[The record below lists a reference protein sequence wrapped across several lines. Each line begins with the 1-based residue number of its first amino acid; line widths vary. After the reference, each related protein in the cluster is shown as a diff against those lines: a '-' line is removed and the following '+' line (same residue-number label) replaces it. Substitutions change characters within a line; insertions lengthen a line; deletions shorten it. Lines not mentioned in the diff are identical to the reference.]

1 MEAITDH
8 LVGLGFSVV
17 SAGLFALIGFVW
29 RTSHKVGQLEKQ
41 LANERE
47 LRQRDAREF
56 RRDIDNIID
65 NVDKNREW
73 STNRLMSIAKD
84 IPR

>member
-1 MEAITDH
+1 MEALTDH

-17 SAGLFALIGFVW
+17 SAGLFGLIGFVW
-29 RTSHKVGQLEKQ
+29 RTSHKVNQLEKQ

-47 LRQRDAREF
+47 MRLRDSREF
-56 RRDIDNIID
+56 RKDIDTIIN

-73 STNRLMSIAKD
+73 STNRLMSIVKE